1 LRFAHFFIDRPRFA
15 TVLSIVTVIAG
26 MIAYTALPVAEY
38 PEIAPPTIVV
48 RAAYPGADA
57 QTVASTVA
65 TPLEQEINGVEGMLY
80 MSSYSTG
87 DGSMSLTITFQPGTD
102 LDVAQVLVQNRVS
115 AATARLPE
123 EVRRLGVNTRKS
135 SPDLMMVV
143 NILSPDGT
151 FDELYVSNYALT
163 RVRDQLIRLDGVG
176 DVLVFGAREYAIRVW
191 LDPDKLSSLGLTG
204 GDVVRALR
212 EQNVQVTGGALG
224 QQPAPADAPI
234 QLTVTTQGRFE
245 DARQFRD
252 VIVKATAEGRIVRLQ
267 DVARVELGA
276 RDYNS
281 NSYLDGETAVGI
293 GIFQRPGSN
302 ALTASAGIKAKMDAL
317 SRDFPKGLEYRIIYN
332 PVEFIEQSIDEVY
345 KTLIEAVLLV
355 ALVVLVFLQSWRASI
370 IPILA
375 IPISLIGTFAV
386 MLMLGST
393 LNVLSLFGLV
403 LAIGIVVDDAIVV
416 VENIERNIALG
427 MSPKEAAHK
436 TMDEVGTAVIAIAI
450 VLSAV
455 FVPTAFIPGIQGAF
469 YQQFALTIAVA
480 TILSAFNSLTL
491 SPALGAIMLKPHA
504 GHVARRSPLS
514 RIGSWAANRFNSGFD
529 RMSDG
534 YARTTAVVARRKV
547 VMLGIYA
554 ALAGATFWIGT
565 SIPTGFIP
573 QLDRG
578 YAIVVVQLPD
588 GASLSRTDAVVQK
601 ATEIIR
607 QTPGVEHAIGI
618 TGLNGSTFTS
628 TSNSGVVF
636 ATFSSFEERLKAGPS
651 QSLMG
656 IVGQLFGRLQ
666 SIPEAFIIA
675 VPPPAVPGIGNSGGF
690 KMQLQNVTGDEVRP
704 LIAAAYQI
712 MGRAAQTPGVVG
724 VFTTFSANSPQV
736 FLEIDRTKAQMLNVP
751 IGNVFEALQVNLGQ
765 AYVNDFNAF
774 GRVYQVRAQADV
786 RFRLEEADIASI
798 KVRSATGA
806 LVPLGTLVSLR
817 DTAGPELIQ
826 RYNQYVS
833 VPLQGAAA
841 PGVSSGQALATME
854 QLARDTLLPGQSF
867 EWTELALQQKLAGNT
882 AIYIF
887 ALAVLFVFLALAA
900 QYESWILPLAIILI
914 VPLSALA
921 AFVGVML
928 RGMDNNILVQVG
940 LVVLVGL
947 AAKNAILIV
956 EFARQLEDQ
965 GRSVLDAVVEACRLR
980 LRPILMTAFAFI
992 LGVVPLVI
1000 ATGPG
1005 AEMRQALGTAV
1016 FAGMLG
1022 VTILGLFLTPVFY
1035 TALRGA
1041 MGTKK
1046 AEAAPPAEGH
1056 ARAAE

>member
-1 LRFAHFFIDRPRFA
+1 
-15 TVLSIVTVIAG
+15 
-26 MIAYTALPVAEY
+26 M
-38 PEIAPPTIVV
+38 
-48 RAAYPGADA
+48 
-57 QTVASTVA
+57 
-65 TPLEQEINGVEGMLY
+65 
-80 MSSYSTG
+80 
-87 DGSMSLTITFQPGTD
+87 
-102 LDVAQVLVQNRVS
+102 
-115 AATARLPE
+115 
-123 EVRRLGVNTRKS
+123 RRVNTRKS

-276 RDYNS
+276 RDDNS
-281 NSYLDGETAVGI
+281 NAYLDGKTAVGI

-302 ALTASAGIKAKMDAL
+302 ALTASAGIKAKMDAP
-317 SRDFPKGLEYRIIYN
+317 SRDFPKGLEYRIIYK

-427 MSPKEAAHK
+427 MSPKDAAHK

-491 SPALGAIMLKPHA
+491 SPALGAILLKPHA
-504 GHVARRSPLS
+504 GHVARRNPLS
-514 RIGSWAANRFNSGFD
+514 RIGRWAANRFNSGFD

-534 YARTTAVVARRKV
+534 DARTTAVVARRKV

-588 GASLSRTDAVVQK
+588 GAPLTRTDAVVRK

-651 QSLMG
+651 QSLIG
-656 IVGQLFGRLQ
+656 IVGQLLGRLQ

-675 VPPPAVPGIGNSGGF
+675 VPPPAP
-690 KMQLQNVTGDEVRP
+690 
-704 LIAAAYQI
+704 
-712 MGRAAQTPGVVG
+712 RAP
-724 VFTTFSANSPQV
+724 
-736 FLEIDRTKAQMLNVP
+736 
-751 IGNVFEALQVNLGQ
+751 
-765 AYVNDFNAF
+765 
-774 GRVYQVRAQADV
+774 
-786 RFRLEEADIASI
+786 
-798 KVRSATGA
+798 
-806 LVPLGTLVSLR
+806 
-817 DTAGPELIQ
+817 
-826 RYNQYVS
+826 
-833 VPLQGAAA
+833 AAA
-841 PGVSSGQALATME
+841 PA
-854 QLARDTLLPGQSF
+854 PG
-867 EWTELALQQKLAGNT
+867 
-882 AIYIF
+882 
-887 ALAVLFVFLALAA
+887 
-900 QYESWILPLAIILI
+900 P
-914 VPLSALA
+914 
-921 AFVGVML
+921 
-928 RGMDNNILVQVG
+928 R
-940 LVVLVGL
+940 
-947 AAKNAILIV
+947 
-956 EFARQLEDQ
+956 R
-965 GRSVLDAVVEACRLR
+965 
-980 LRPILMTAFAFI
+980 RP
-992 LGVVPLVI
+992 G
-1000 ATGPG
+1000 G
-1005 AEMRQALGTAV
+1005 
-1016 FAGMLG
+1016 
-1022 VTILGLFLTPVFY
+1022 
-1035 TALRGA
+1035 
-1041 MGTKK
+1041 
-1046 AEAAPPAEGH
+1046 
-1056 ARAAE
+1056 